1 MSELSQLAQGFL
13 HDDPIESRRREV
25 DKIYADFE
33 AAADHDN
40 VIPLSEFRKYE
51 ILFSKELRDKYNQHR
66 LSTEEADRIQELS
79 EEFYRRI
86 NTQRPTHIVDSNGR
100 DVCPPLPPIFRRLNT
115 MGDKTGGE
123 IASIFHNAFS
133 ADDKMGIIVQ
143 NKKMAAAYEL
153 NREYISRQSESDII
167 RDRAQFDQMA
177 KNFHQGVLPSDRP
190 AVTKTP
196 VSPSPEQETFEDV
209 EWE

>member
-13 HDDPIESRRREV
+13 TEDPTDSRRREI

-33 AAADHDN
+33 AAFDHDN

-51 ILFSKELRDKYNQHR
+51 ILFSKELRDRYNQHK
-66 LSTEEADRIQELS
+66 LSTEEVDHIQELS

-86 NTQRPTHIVDSNGR
+86 NPQRPTHIVDSTGR

-115 MGDKTGGE
+115 MGDKVGGE

-167 RDRAQFDQMA
+167 RDREQFDQMA
-177 KNFHQGVLPSDRP
+177 KNFHQGVLPSSHET
-190 AVTKTP
+190 VKSTP
-196 VSPSPEQETFEDV
+196 GSSASKQETFEDV